1 MKKTPFYKFVFQSS
15 VQVKKRKVGPE
26 MKCEHCDK
34 SFIYRA
40 HMVKHAMKAHGIQMN
55 IKQERVEAEQEEASD
70 SSFDAIT
77 DSSFD
82 VSFPGED
89 SSMDESSY
97 HGNGVNED
105 KQLFSCDL
113 CPKTFSQEMRFTN
126 HKRRMHGNG
135 IEESKK
141 FPCGY
146 VGCTKIFFSKQGLGY
161 HLKNKHDGKE
171 GTAAEDS
178 TTEKPNESPEAA
190 PVELGNPKEFVCS
203 FACGKS
209 YKTRQTLAEHEI
221 KVHKRSPKKKG
232 ARSRSKS
239 AAQPSGSCFQ
249 FSSGEEKEDKEEEDK
264 EEPVE
269 GVARMEEES
278 KVRAEELEALRRKY
292 DLAEVNPSSEDGPEE
307 EEDVSMP
314 QEAEK
319 EDVSKSEEAE
329 EEEGHEGPVDQPPVG
344 PGPWVYPS
352 LPPPAVAPPVE
363 ELRPQEQEEPAT
375 TEEEEALFV
384 AHLQETKETA
394 LEEEQPVL
402 PPFIEEQEEK
412 KEEKKAAGAGLNLA
426 DSAYFTKNPK
436 AIANPQE
443 RSVKLF
449 SEAAVGLPEGW
460 KVRNILDPKDQS
472 KAVKHFLSPDIR

>member
-1 MKKTPFYKFVFQSS
+1 M
-15 VQVKKRKVGPE
+15 QVKKRKVGPE

-70 SSFDAIT
+70 SSFGATT

-82 VSFPGED
+82 VDLPGGD

-97 HGNGVNED
+97 RGNGVNEE

-126 HKRRMHGNG
+126 HKRRSHGNG

-141 FPCGY
+141 FPCGR
-146 VGCTKIFFSKQGLGY
+146 CAKIFFSKQGLGY
-161 HLKNKHDGKE
+161 HIKNKHDGKE
-171 GTAAEDS
+171 GPAAEDS
-178 TTEKPNESPEAA
+178 IAEKSNESPDAA
-190 PVELGNPKEFVCS
+190 PVELGNPKEFVCT
-203 FACGKS
+203 FGCGKS

-249 FSSGEEKEDKEEEDK
+249 FSSGEEKEEEEKKEKEEEEK
-264 EEPVE
+264 EEPAE
-269 GVARMEEES
+269 GVARLEEES

-292 DLAEVNPSSEDGPEE
+292 DLAEVNSSSEDGPEE
-307 EEDVSMP
+307 DVSEP
-314 QEAEK
+314 REAEK
-319 EDVSKSEEAE
+319 EDVSEEAE
-329 EEEGHEGPVDQPPVG
+329 EEEGHAVVEDQPPVG

-352 LPPPAVAPPVE
+352 LPTPAVAPPVE
-363 ELRPQEQEEPAT
+363 EQEEPGT

-412 KEEKKAAGAGLNLA
+412 KEEKKAAGGLNLA

-449 SEAAVGLPEGW
+449 SEAAAGLPEGW